1 MADEKKEES
10 SAVKVVI
17 TGAAG
22 QIGYSM
28 LPLFAN
34 GQVFGTDVKIVM
46 SLLEITPALPALN
59 GVRMELDDCAYPL
72 VEEIICT
79 DDANVAFKD
88 ADYAVLVGGFPR
100 KKGMVRADL
109 LAKNAPI
116 FKAMGEAL
124 EKNAK
129 KTCKVLVVANPAN
142 TNCLICATHAPSI
155 PKENFCALTRLDF
168 NRARSQI
175 STKLSV
181 PSTEIKNIVI
191 WGNHSKTQVPDVSNA
206 TIGGKKASEIEALTA
221 DYLTKEFIPLVQ
233 SRGKAIIDA
242 RGLSSALSAANGAKD
257 CLRDWVCGTPDGETV
272 AMAVYSTGAYG
283 MTKGIFYS
291 VPCTCKDGKYTVVTD
306 YKVGDDIKA
315 LMTASEKELCEEAKE
330 AGIKLE

>member
-1 MADEKKEES
+1 
-10 SAVKVVI
+10 
-17 TGAAG
+17 
-22 QIGYSM
+22 
-28 LPLFAN
+28 
-34 GQVFGTDVKIVM
+34 
-46 SLLEITPALPALN
+46 LEIEPAMKGLN

-72 VEEIICT
+72 VESIICT
-79 DDANVAFKD
+79 SDANEAFKD
-88 ADYAVLVGGFPR
+88 AEYAVLVGGFPR

-142 TNCLICATHAPSI
+142 TNCLICASHAPSI

-175 STKLSV
+175 STKLGV

-206 TIGGKKASEIEALTA
+206 TISGKKASEFDALTD
-221 DYLTKEFIPLVQ
+221 DYLKKEFIPLVQ
-233 SRGKAIIDA
+233 GRGKAIIDA

-257 CLRDWVCGTPDGETV
+257 CMRDWVQGTPDGETV
-272 AMAVYSTGAYG
+272 AMAVYSTGEYG

-315 LMTASEKELCEEAKE
+315 LMAASEKELVEEAKE
-330 AGIKLE
+330 AGVKL

>member
-1 MADEKKEES
+1 MAEEKKQES
-10 SAVKVVI
+10 TAVKVVI

-22 QIGYSM
+22 QIGYS
-28 LPLFAN
+28 LVPLFAN
-34 GQVFGTDVKIVM
+34 GQVFGYDQKVIL
-46 SLLEITPALPALN
+46 SLLEIEPALKALN
-59 GVRMELDDCAYPL
+59 GFRMELDDCAYPL
-72 VEEIICT
+72 VEDIICT
-79 DDANVAFKD
+79 ADANEAFKD

-142 TNCLICATHAPSI
+142 TNCLICASHAPSI

-175 STKLSV
+175 STKLGV
-181 PSTEIKNIVI
+181 ASTEIKNIVI

-206 TIGGKKASEIEALTA
+206 TISGKKASEMDALSEE
-221 DYLTKEFIPLVQ
+221 YLKKEFIPCVQ
-233 SRGKAIIDA
+233 GRGKAIIEA
-242 RGLSSALSAANGAKD
+242 RGLSSAMSAANGAKD
-257 CLRDWVCGTPDGETV
+257 CMRDWVQGTPDGETV
-272 AMAVYSTGAYG
+272 AMAVYSTGHYG

-315 LMTASEKELCEEAKE
+315 LMTASEKELVEEAKE
-330 AGIKLE
+330 AGVKLE

>member
-1 MADEKKEES
+1 MAEEKKQES
-10 SAVKVVI
+10 TAVKVVI
-17 TGAAG
+17 SGAAG
-22 QIGYSM
+22 QIGYS
-28 LPLFAN
+28 LIPLFAN
-34 GQVFGTDVKIVM
+34 GQVFGYDQKVVL
-46 SLLEITPALPALN
+46 SLLEIEPAMKALN

-72 VEEIICT
+72 VEDIICT
-79 DDANVAFKD
+79 ADANEAFKG

-124 EKNAK
+124 ENNAK

-142 TNCLICATHAPSI
+142 TNCLICASHAPSI

-175 STKLSV
+175 STKLGV

-206 TIGGKKASEIEALTA
+206 TISGKKASEIDALTE
-221 DYLTKEFIPLVQ
+221 DYLKKEFIPLVQ
-233 SRGKAIIDA
+233 GRGKAIIDA

-257 CLRDWVCGTPDGETV
+257 CLRDWVQGTPDGETV
-272 AMAVYSTGAYG
+272 AMAVYSTGHYG

-315 LMTASEKELCEEAKE
+315 LMTASEKELVEEAKE
-330 AGIKLE
+330 AGVKLE

>member
-1 MADEKKEES
+1 MAEEKKQES
-10 SAVKVVI
+10 TAVKVVI
-17 TGAAG
+17 SGAAG
-22 QIGYSM
+22 QIGYS
-28 LPLFAN
+28 LIPLFAN
-34 GQVFGTDVKIVM
+34 GQVFGYDQKVVL
-46 SLLEITPALPALN
+46 SLLEIEPAMKALN

-72 VEEIICT
+72 VEDIICT
-79 DDANVAFKD
+79 ADANEAFKG

-124 EKNAK
+124 ENNAK

-142 TNCLICATHAPSI
+142 TNCLICASHAPSI

-175 STKLSV
+175 STKLGVS
-181 PSTEIKNIVI
+181 STEIKNIVI

-206 TIGGKKASEIEALTA
+206 TISGKKASEIDALTE
-221 DYLTKEFIPLVQ
+221 DYLKKEFIPLVQ
-233 SRGKAIIDA
+233 GRGKAIIDA

-257 CLRDWVCGTPDGETV
+257 CLRDWVQGTPDGETV
-272 AMAVYSTGAYG
+272 AMAVYSTGHYG

-315 LMTASEKELCEEAKE
+315 LMTASEKELVEEAKE
-330 AGIKLE
+330 AGVKLE

>member
-1 MADEKKEES
+1 M
-10 SAVKVVI
+10 
-17 TGAAG
+17 
-22 QIGYSM
+22 
-28 LPLFAN
+28 
-34 GQVFGTDVKIVM
+34 
-46 SLLEITPALPALN
+46 
-59 GVRMELDDCAYPL
+59 
-72 VEEIICT
+72 
-79 DDANVAFKD
+79 
-88 ADYAVLVGGFPR
+88 GFPR
-100 KKGMVRADL
+100 KKGMLRADL

-129 KTCKVLVVANPAN
+129 KTCKVVVVANPAN
-142 TNCLICATHAPSI
+142 TNCLICASHAPSI

-175 STKLSV
+175 STKLGV

-206 TIGGKKASEIEALTA
+206 TIKGKKPSEYEALTE
-221 DYLTKEFIPLVQ
+221 DYLKKEFIPLVQ
-233 SRGKAIIDA
+233 GRGKAIIDA

-257 CLRDWVCGTPDGETV
+257 CLRDWVCGTPEGETV